1 MNYVEVAVDAPIG
14 PNKTLTYSVSER
26 FRAVPGQMVW
36 VPLGQRLVQGLI
48 FSLADESKLK
58 TIRSVVSVVD
68 PAPLIGISGLRL
80 ARWMS
85 RHYQCSLFES
95 ISVMLPPGF
104 RSNMDAYLEP
114 LVHNSPTDSLSK
126 VAQGI
131 LEYIKVQGSI
141 KEKTIKKTWGSVADN
156 SVSRLIS
163 EGFVKRNWTIPQTR
177 TSPSYRVSIMPK
189 LPVKGVRELAHLT
202 NIGAFK
208 QSALLK
214 DLLLKPRGV
223 PIGEARRKYSASV
236 IDGLLGKDLLI
247 QKWERI
253 TSASTTSTIVHDQ
266 PLELTL
272 EQKSVVDHIRAKLIS
287 DDKTPRTILI
297 HGITGSGKTEV
308 YLRALDDCIRLNRRA
323 IFLVPEISLT
333 PQTMER
339 INMRFP
345 NQVAL
350 IHSGMSIKNQ
360 LDQWWAIRRGEFK
373 VVIGPRSALFSP
385 MPNLGLV
392 IIDEEHEWTYKEQER
407 QPRYHVREVA
417 VELAR
422 MVKICV
428 VMGSA
433 TPDIVTYFEALKGKH
448 KLFNLPYRVAASSN
462 VNSTI
467 PRILSLPKVKIADMR
482 EELISGNRSIFSRAL
497 SAGLK
502 KCILNDEQAILFLNR
517 RGSASVVQCRDCG
530 MVLRCKRCAVTL
542 TYHKIRGLLCHQCN
556 LRYNLATICPG
567 CESPRI
573 KYLGQGTQKVEEE
586 IKKIMPGVSVSRWD
600 SDSVV
605 EAGGHNAIMESF
617 FRGKSQ
623 VLVGTQVVS
632 KGLHLPNVSLVGV
645 ILADVGLHLPDFR
658 AGERTF
664 QLLCQVSGRAGRG
677 DVPGNVIIQTYN
689 PKNYAVLA
697 GANQD
702 YRAIFET
709 EIEYR
714 RQQGNPPFGRL
725 VHLTYSHFNEDVC
738 KEEAQN
744 LTKQIRKLAIGHRDG
759 EISVIGPAPAHIY
772 RIRGK
777 YRWHI
782 ILRGYDIANL
792 VEGLKISKGW
802 SIDVDPVSVL

>member
-1 MNYVEVAVDAPIG
+1 
-14 PNKTLTYSVSER
+14 
-26 FRAVPGQMVW
+26 
-36 VPLGQRLVQGLI
+36 
-48 FSLADESKLK
+48 
-58 TIRSVVSVVD
+58 
-68 PAPLIGISGLRL
+68 
-80 ARWMS
+80 
-85 RHYQCSLFES
+85 
-95 ISVMLPPGF
+95 
-104 RSNMDAYLEP
+104 
-114 LVHNSPTDSLSK
+114 
-126 VAQGI
+126 
-131 LEYIKVQGSI
+131 
-141 KEKTIKKTWGSVADN
+141 
-156 SVSRLIS
+156 
-163 EGFVKRNWTIPQTR
+163 
-177 TSPSYRVSIMPK
+177 
-189 LPVKGVRELAHLT
+189 
-202 NIGAFK
+202 
-208 QSALLK
+208 
-214 DLLLKPRGV
+214 
-223 PIGEARRKYSASV
+223 
-236 IDGLLGKDLLI
+236 
-247 QKWERI
+247 
-253 TSASTTSTIVHDQ
+253 
-266 PLELTL
+266 
-272 EQKSVVDHIRAKLIS
+272 
-287 DDKTPRTILI
+287 LI

-308 YLRALDDCIRLNRRA
+308 YLRALDDCIRLGLRA
-323 IFLVPEISLT
+323 IFLVPEIALT

-360 LDQWWAIRRGEFK
+360 LDQWWAIRRGEFN
-373 VVIGPRSALFSP
+373 VVVGPRSALFSP
-385 MPNLGLV
+385 MPKLGLV

-422 MVKICV
+422 MVNICV

-448 KLFNLPYRVAASSN
+448 KLFNLPYRVGVRSN
-462 VNSTI
+462 SNITAPS
-467 PRILSLPKVKIADMR
+467 ILSLPKVDIADMR
-482 EELISGNRSIFSRAL
+482 QELMAGNRSIFSRAL
-497 SAGLK
+497 STGLK
-502 KCILNDEQAILFLNR
+502 KCISKGEQAILFLNR

-542 TYHKIRGLLCHQCN
+542 TYHRLRGLLCHQCN
-556 LRYNLATICPG
+556 LGYKSVTVCPE

-586 IKKIMPGVSVSRWD
+586 IKSLLPWVSVSRWD

-605 EAGGHNAIMESF
+605 EAGGHAAIMESF
-617 FRGKSQ
+617 ARGESQ
-623 VLVGTQVVS
+623 ILVGTQVVS

-645 ILADVGLHLPDFR
+645 ILADIGLHLPDFR

-677 DVPGNVIIQTYN
+677 DIPGNVIIQTYN

-714 RQQGNPPFGRL
+714 RQQGNPPFSGL
-725 VHLTYSHFNEDVC
+725 AHLTYSHFNEDVC

-744 LTKQIRKLAIGHRDG
+744 FNKELRKLIEGDANRR
-759 EISVIGPAPAHIY
+759 ISVIGPAPAHVY

-782 ILRGYDIANL
+782 ILRGDDIVNL
-792 VEGLKISKGW
+792 IERMKIPRGW

>member
-14 PNKTLTYSVSER
+14 PNRTLTYSVPEKLRS
-26 FRAVPGQMVW
+26 VPGQIVW
-36 VPLGQRLVQGLI
+36 VPLGQRLVQGI
-48 FSLADESKLK
+48 VFSLVDEPKLES
-58 TIRSVVSVVD
+58 IRSIVSVVD
-68 PAPLIGISGLRL
+68 PAPLISMRGLRL
-80 ARWMS
+80 ADWMS

-104 RSNMDAYLEP
+104 RSHADAYLEP
-114 LVHNSPTDSLSK
+114 LAESKKPETLSK
-126 VAQGI
+126 VAEDI
-131 LEYIKVQGSI
+131 LQYIKVQGPT
-141 KEKTIKKTWGSVADN
+141 KEKVIKKIWGSIADN
-156 SVSRLIS
+156 SVSRLIT
-163 EGFVKRNWTIPQTR
+163 EGFIKRNWTIPHPK
-177 TSPSYRVSIMPK
+177 TSPLYHVLIIPK
-189 LPVKGVRELAHLT
+189 SLDKSAREVEYLLK
-202 NIGAFK
+202 IRAFK
-208 QSALLK
+208 QAGLLK
-214 DLLLKPRGV
+214 YLLLRPKGV
-223 PIGEARRKYSASV
+223 PIDEARKKYSASV
-236 IDGLLGKDLLI
+236 INGLLEKDLLI
-247 QKWERI
+247 LKWERGI
-253 TSASTTSTIVHDQ
+253 SESKDVVISHD
-266 PLELTL
+266 LSLNLTL
-272 EQKSVVDHIRAKLIS
+272 EQRSVVNHIRAKLIS
-287 DDKTPRTILI
+287 KDEGGRTILI
-297 HGITGSGKTEV
+297 HGVTGSGKTEV
-308 YLRALDDCIRLNRRA
+308 YLRALGDCIQLGLRA
-323 IFLVPEISLT
+323 IFLVPEIALT

-350 IHSGMSIKNQ
+350 LHSGMSKKNQ
-360 LDQWWAIRRGEFK
+360 IDQWWAIRRGEFK

-385 MPNLGLV
+385 MPKLGLV

-422 MVKICV
+422 MVNICV

-433 TPDIVTYFEALKGKH
+433 TPDIVTYFEALQGKH
-448 KLFNLPYRVAASSN
+448 KLFNLPYRVSASSDIN
-462 VNSTI
+462 RAI
-467 PRILSLPKVKIADMR
+467 PSIMSLPKVVIADMR
-482 EELISGNRSIFSRAL
+482 QELLAGNRSIFSRAL
-497 SAGLK
+497 SRGLK
-502 KCILNDEQAILFLNR
+502 ECLSKSEQAILFLNR
-517 RGSASVVQCRDCG
+517 RGSASIVQCRDCG
-530 MVLRCKRCAVTL
+530 IVLRCKRCAVTL
-542 TYHKIRGLLCHQCN
+542 TYHRLRGLLCHQCN
-556 LRYNLATICPG
+556 AAYKSVRDCPE
-567 CESPRI
+567 CDSPRI

-586 IKKIMPGVSVSRWD
+586 IKNLFPWVSVSRWD
-600 SDSVV
+600 SDSIV
-605 EAGGHNAIMESF
+605 ESGGHAAIMESF
-617 FRGKSQ
+617 ARGESQ

-645 ILADVGLHLPDFR
+645 ILADIGLHLPDFR

-677 DVPGNVIIQTYN
+677 VVPGNVIIQTYN

-709 EIEYR
+709 EIQHR

-744 LTKQIRKLAIGHRDG
+744 LNKQLRKLTVGYMGGR
-759 EISVIGPAPAHIY
+759 ISVIGPAPAHVY

-782 ILRGYDIANL
+782 ILRGNDIVKLIARI
-792 VEGLKISKGW
+792 KIPKGW